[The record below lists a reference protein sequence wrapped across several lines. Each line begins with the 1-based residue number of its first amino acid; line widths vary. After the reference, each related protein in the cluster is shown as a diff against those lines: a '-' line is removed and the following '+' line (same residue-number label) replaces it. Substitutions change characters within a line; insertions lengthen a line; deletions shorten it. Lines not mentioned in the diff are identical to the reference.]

1 MKCAGLMWA
10 VTEGRIILRI
20 SFKIKCDKRY

>member
-1 MKCAGLMWA
+1 MVLSRRM
-10 VTEGRIILRI
+10 ILLSFDPGTVLI